1 MIEQINAFLESASNW
16 LTALSV
22 IISFLTLV
30 AMLCVNRKLRK
41 GFEKKDFL
49 TGSKKII
56 KEIAGYSDSL
66 LDGIYNEKFLDQI
79 DACLVDVFTSYTFFS
94 VKLRIRLWWTSFCIN
109 HCYKKEIKE
118 ETDKYRH
125 KLSLQLRKIRILMG
139 KE

>member
-1 MIEQINAFLESASNW
+1 
-16 LTALSV
+16 
-22 IISFLTLV
+22 
-30 AMLCVNRKLRK
+30 MLRVNQRLRK
-41 GFEKKDFL
+41 GFEKKDFQA
-49 TGSKKII
+49 GSKKII
-56 KEIAGYSDSL
+56 KEITGYSDSL